1 MPGLVHLCFASKTD
15 ESDETLQRPSICMKT
30 QRTATFETRC
40 NTERSTD
47 VEERGRC
54 EGSDLGCRLG
64 GSFTTSS
71 LRTSGALWGGGGGQ
85 RGERQREREESGL
98 RGLRVQTKG
107 SLDSGFAPQV
117 CRSMVLGVSAL
128 VTVVF
133 KELIQGN

>member
-1 MPGLVHLCFASKTD
+1 MSPWGKLYDFIPQD
-15 ESDETLQRPSICMKT
+15 
-30 QRTATFETRC
+30 
-40 NTERSTD
+40 ERSSL
-47 VEERGRC
+47 GR
-54 EGSDLGCRLG
+54 
-64 GSFTTSS
+64 
-71 LRTSGALWGGGGGQ
+71 GGGE
-85 RGERQREREESGL
+85 RGERQREREREESGL